1 MSDQSEQL
9 KKNFLEQWIRLAF
22 VLLYIV
28 VFGILWDLIA
38 IVILVVIILQS
49 IYRVFAVENNSH
61 LLTFSEGLTNFL
73 WKILRYVLYLS
84 DEKPIDF
91 DAFFT
96 RESGS
101 GRTTSE
107 AEEPDEDDENDSA
120 TQRPVKKNDS
130 DDDVLADISF
140 TRAADDDDETDSGED
155 NKRD

>member
-96 RESGS
+96 KESGS
-101 GRTTSE
+101 SGTSSE
-107 AEEPDEDDENDSA
+107 FEDAEEDESA
-120 TQRPVKKNDS
+120 TQRPVRKNDS

-140 TRAADDDDETDSGED
+140 TRADDDDDETDSDED

>member
-1 MSDQSEQL
+1 MSDQSEQI

-61 LLTFSEGLTNFL
+61 LFTFSEGLTNFL

-96 RESGS
+96 KEPASKNTSADAEVYEEDEAEMPSS
-101 GRTTSE
+101 GRKR
-107 AEEPDEDDENDSA
+107 NDA
-120 TQRPVKKNDS
+120 

-140 TRAADDDDETDSGED
+140 TRVDDDDADDDQDKKPD
-155 NKRD
+155 